1 MENNYEVCPFFS
13 FLFFSFFFINN
24 VKRAYLASEIVD
36 KPVNGELELILEI
49 RNE

>member
-1 MENNYEVCPFFS
+1 MENIYRAYPFFS
-13 FLFFSFFFINN
+13 FLFFSFFINN

-36 KPVNGELELILEI
+36 KQVNGKLELILEI